1 MQIKLINLF
10 QKKSRLN
17 SSNYTA
23 SILGLGGT
31 SILSGNAYN
40 FLAFAQ
46 WMQFLSLFQLIPF
59 KAYP

>member
-1 MQIKLINLF
+1 LQIKLINLF

-46 WMQFLSLFQLIPF
+46 
-59 KAYP
+59 